1 MITPKDPSQVGD
13 EQAVVVP
20 FDDDGTID
28 LVALDKAYPG
38 FGQKFLDALDALDAS
53 LTGGNKPV
61 VDPIHE
67 KGLD

>member
-1 MITPKDPSQVGD
+1 MANPHDSSRKGD
-13 EQAVVVP
+13 QYTVLVP

-38 FGQKFLDALDALDAS
+38 FGQKFLDALDAS

>member
-1 MITPKDPSQVGD
+1 M
-13 EQAVVVP
+13 VP

-38 FGQKFLDALDALDAS
+38 FGQKFLDALDAS
-53 LTGGNKPV
+53 LMGGNKPV

>member
-1 MITPKDPSQVGD
+1 MGD
-13 EQAVVVP
+13 DHAVVVP

-38 FGQKFLDALDALDAS
+38 FGRRFLDALDAS
-53 LTGGNKPV
+53 PTGGNKPV

>member
-1 MITPKDPSQVGD
+1 MTTPKDPSQVGD
-13 EQAVVVP
+13 DHAVVVP

-28 LVALDKAYPG
+28 WVALDKAYPG
-38 FGQKFLDALDALDAS
+38 FGQKFLDAS

>member
-1 MITPKDPSQVGD
+1 MGD
-13 EQAVVVP
+13 DLAVVVP

-38 FGQKFLDALDALDAS
+38 FGQRFLDALDAS
-53 LTGGNKPV
+53 LTGGNQPV

>member
-1 MITPKDPSQVGD
+1 MGD
-13 EQAVVVP
+13 DHAVVVP

-28 LVALDKAYPG
+28 LVVLDKAYPG
-38 FGQKFLDALDALDAS
+38 FRQKFLDALDAS

-67 KGLD
+67 KGFD

>member
-13 EQAVVVP
+13 DHAVVVP

-38 FGQKFLDALDALDAS
+38 FGQKFLDALDAS
-53 LTGGNKPV
+53 LTRGNQPV

>member
-38 FGQKFLDALDALDAS
+38 FGQKFFDALDAS

>member
-1 MITPKDPSQVGD
+1 MGD
-13 EQAVVVP
+13 DHTVVVP

-28 LVALDKAYPG
+28 LAALDKAYPG
-38 FGQKFLDALDALDAS
+38 FGQKFLDALDAS
-53 LTGGNKPV
+53 LTVGNKPV

>member
-1 MITPKDPSQVGD
+1 MANPFDLSRRGD
-13 EQAVVVP
+13 DTVVVT

-38 FGQKFLDALDALDAS
+38 FGQKFLDALDAS
-53 LTGGNKPV
+53 PTGGIKTV

>member
-1 MITPKDPSQVGD
+1 MGEDHP
-13 EQAVVVP
+13 VVVP

-38 FGQKFLDALDALDAS
+38 FGQRFLEALDAS

>member
-1 MITPKDPSQVGD
+1 M
-13 EQAVVVP
+13 VP

-38 FGQKFLDALDALDAS
+38 FGQKFLDALDAS
-53 LTGGNKPV
+53 LTGGNKQPV

-67 KGLD
+67 KELD

>member
-1 MITPKDPSQVGD
+1 MGEVRTI
-13 EQAVVVP
+13 VVP
-20 FDDDGTID
+20 FDDDGTIN

-38 FGQKFLDALDALDAS
+38 FGQKLLDALDAS
-53 LTGGNKPV
+53 LTGGIKPV

>member
-1 MITPKDPSQVGD
+1 MGD
-13 EQAVVVP
+13 DHAVVVP

-38 FGQKFLDALDALDAS
+38 FGQKFLDALDAS
-53 LTGGNKPV
+53 LTGRNKPV

>member
-13 EQAVVVP
+13 DNAFVVP

-28 LVALDKAYPG
+28 LVALDKLYPG
-38 FGQKFLDALDALDAS
+38 FGQKFLDAVDAS
-53 LTGGNKPV
+53 LMGGNKPV

>member
-1 MITPKDPSQVGD
+1 MGD
-13 EQAVVVP
+13 DHAVVVP

-38 FGQKFLDALDALDAS
+38 FGQKFLEALDVS
-53 LTGGNKPV
+53 VTGGNKPV

>member
-1 MITPKDPSQVGD
+1 MGD
-13 EQAVVVP
+13 DLAVVVP

-38 FGQKFLDALDALDAS
+38 FGQRFLDALDAS
-53 LTGGNKPV
+53 LTAGNKPV

>member
-1 MITPKDPSQVGD
+1 MVLS
-13 EQAVVVP
+13 

-38 FGQKFLDALDALDAS
+38 LGQKFLNAFDEALKRGA
-53 LTGGNKPV
+53 KPV
-61 VDPIHE
+61 SDPIHE

>member
-1 MITPKDPSQVGD
+1 MANPHDSSRKGD
-13 EQAVVVP
+13 KHTVLVP

-38 FGQKFLDALDALDAS
+38 FGQKFLDALDAS

>member
-13 EQAVVVP
+13 DHAVVVP

-38 FGQKFLDALDALDAS
+38 FGQRFLDALDAS